1 MMNLLEDYPIDVL
14 EKGYV
19 EERQAYRCLFC
30 AEKVAKGVIYPVEN
44 VLYED
49 WRYMEHHIESVHGSV
64 FDVLLAGGR
73 DHTGLSDQQSKLLA
87 LIYEGKTDKE
97 IQQALKI
104 GSMST
109 IRNHRFALRKK
120 EKQAK
125 TLLALMNLLKRQ
137 QAEETIEPDPH
148 AEIQKTFEPPADLK
162 RYFSEED
169 GRLIAYRLKEYEK
182 EQLLAE
188 VATLFKPK
196 KVYKEKEVNVLLEEI
211 YEDYMLLRRELVDRG
226 FLSRNDEGSEYRL
239 VSMTEEEEDEKMDFK
254 KEMKLQAKE
263 EKVSYGIFQIKNL
276 QNGKIFVGSTPNFK
290 TLNGLKFMLNNDT
303 HTNKELQKDWN
314 EQGKDQFE
322 FSILETVDEKEWKGK
337 NTKKILEE
345 LLGKWVERLQ
355 PYGEN
360 GYNK

>member
-1 MMNLLEDYPIDVL
+1 MNPPKDYPIDVL

-19 EERQAYRCLFC
+19 EDRQVYRCLYC
-30 AEKVAKGVIYPVEN
+30 AEQVAKGVIYPVEN

-64 FDVLLAGGR
+64 FDVLLASGR

-104 GSMST
+104 GSIST

-120 EKQAK
+120 ERQAK
-125 TLLALMNLLKRQ
+125 TLLALMNLVKRQ
-137 QAEETIEPDPH
+137 QAEETIGSDAH
-148 AEIQKTFEPPADLK
+148 AEIQKAFEPPADLK

-169 GRLIAYRLKEYEK
+169 GRLITYRLKEYEK

-188 VATLFKPK
+188 VALLFKPK
-196 KVYKEKEVNVLLEEI
+196 QVYKEKEVNAILEDI
-211 YEDYMLLRRELVDRG
+211 FEDYMLLRREMVDRG
-226 FLSRNDEGSEYRL
+226 LLSRNDEGSEYRL
-239 VSMTEEEEDEKMDFK
+239 VSMNEEGEGEKMDFK

-303 HTNKELQKDWN
+303 HTNKELQLDWN
-314 EQGKDQFE
+314 AHGKDHFE

-337 NTKKILEE
+337 SPKKILEE
-345 LLGKWVERLQ
+345 LLEKWVAHLQ